1 MLLLGGN
8 RAGTLP
14 EVAVLAP
21 LLKVKGK
28 CPWFG
33 FMGLCRGTTRNI
45 FVEAV
50 IGEVQEE
57 GSSAV

>member
-28 CPWFG
+28 CPWVS
-33 FMGLCRGTTRNI
+33 FMGLCRGTKRNI
-45 FVEAV
+45 FVKAV
-50 IGEVQEE
+50 ICEVQEE
-57 GSSAV
+57 GSSPV